1 MTPVQRLCGL
11 TGLMLALALPAA
23 CHRRLPRP
31 GKPIV
36 TQPARP
42 APAPQSTPQ
51 DTPRSAPPGAAPRT
65 AGP

>member
-11 TGLMLALALPAA
+11 AALLLALALPAG

-36 TQPARP
+36 TQPAHP
-42 APAPQSTPQ
+42 APAPQSAPP
-51 DTPRSAPPGAAPRT
+51 DTPSSGPSGAVPGAA
-65 AGP
+65 GP

>member
-11 TGLMLALALPAA
+11 AGLMLALALPAA

-36 TQPARP
+36 TQPAHP

-51 DTPRSAPPGAAPRT
+51 GTPQSAPPGATPPT

>member
-11 TGLMLALALPAA
+11 AGLMLALALPAA
-23 CHRRLPRP
+23 CHRRLPQP

-42 APAPQSTPQ
+42 ARVPQRTPQ
-51 DTPRSAPPGAAPRT
+51 DTPQSAPPGATPHP
-65 AGP
+65 AGS

>member
-11 TGLMLALALPAA
+11 AGLMLALALPAG

-36 TQPARP
+36 TQPAHS
-42 APAPQSTPQ
+42 APAPQSAPAGTP
-51 DTPRSAPPGAAPRT
+51 PSGPSGAAPG
-65 AGP
+65 APGP

>member
-11 TGLMLALALPAA
+11 AGLMLALALPAA
-23 CHRRLPRP
+23 CQRHLPRP

-36 TQPARP
+36 TQPARA
-42 APAPQSTPQ
+42 APAPQRTPQ
-51 DTPRSAPPGAAPRT
+51 DTPQRVPPGAPPHT